1 MNTNPLLWAIPAL
14 PLLGYL
20 ITGPAGVVVGAG
32 DVEAQAR
39 QVFALLGR
47 ALAAAGAGAGDVAKV
62 TVFLLD
68 IDDRPRINPVRQEFF
83 GATRPA
89 STLVQVSALAVPGAL
104 LEVEAVAHVPA

>member
-1 MNTNPLLWAIPAL
+1 
-14 PLLGYL
+14 
-20 ITGPAGVVVGAG
+20 VVVGEG

-39 QVFALLGR
+39 RSSRSGR

-83 GATRPA
+83 GATRPVEHA
-89 STLVQVSALAVPGAL
+89 RAGERPGRAGAL